1 MQSKKM
7 WQTFAATI
15 VFLFLSSLVA
25 WGVSRFSCSWK
36 IFFGIGFGIMLIAIV
51 PLFFHQRQPKAP
63 LLTLFLNIF
72 SCGFLIGSYFL
83 GSHLRLSLP
92 TAVFPITPRAACS
105 RAAAGSRLDPIP
117 KTSYVE
123 AYHHASPG
131 RPVWPD
137 QGDVSS
143 VTGTR

>member
-15 VFLFLSSLVA
+15 VFLLLSSLVA

-51 PLFFHQRQPKAP
+51 PLFFYQRQPKAP

-72 SCGFLIGSYFL
+72 SCGFLVGSYFL
-83 GSHLRLSLP
+83 GSHLRLS
-92 TAVFPITPRAACS
+92 RHGQ
-105 RAAAGSRLDPIP
+105 RR
-117 KTSYVE
+117 
-123 AYHHASPG
+123 G
-131 RPVWPD
+131 R
-137 QGDVSS
+137 G
-143 VTGTR
+143 G